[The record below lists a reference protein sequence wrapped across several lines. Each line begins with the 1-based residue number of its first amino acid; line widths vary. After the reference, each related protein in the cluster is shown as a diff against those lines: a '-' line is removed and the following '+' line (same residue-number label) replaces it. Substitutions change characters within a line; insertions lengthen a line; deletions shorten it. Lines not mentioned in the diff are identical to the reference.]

1 MIKVIR
7 AIAIW
12 FVSEG
17 NDLACA
23 MTVAK
28 PDAQTLRGLGPMPVS
43 NTDQKKIIITL

>member
-1 MIKVIR
+1 VIKVIR

-28 PDAQTLRGLGPMPVS
+28 PDAQTLRGLEPIPDS
-43 NTDQKKIIITL
+43 NNGQIKIK